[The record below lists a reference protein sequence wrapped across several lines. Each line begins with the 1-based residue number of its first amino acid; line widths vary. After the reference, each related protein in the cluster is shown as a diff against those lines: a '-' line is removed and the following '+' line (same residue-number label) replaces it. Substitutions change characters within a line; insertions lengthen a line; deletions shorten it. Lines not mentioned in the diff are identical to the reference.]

1 LTTARRGE
9 AVVLVIEPCCF
20 DDAPFV
26 EVVVYRSDVVG
37 SLLRP
42 EYLKE
47 ARDRFAAGK
56 LADAE
61 FKQVEDQAVDECI
74 DLQIRTGL
82 EVITDGEVRRYAF
95 FGHLIDAVEGFDKYG
110 GWAIPF
116 RDEKGEQLV
125 LPRPVVVSRLRRKRP
140 LCAEEFTYVRAR
152 TRHPVKTAGI
162 KTTIKTTM
170 ISAQQAA
177 AYYDSKKSAGA
188 YATIDAYLAD
198 LVDILRDEVAELIR
212 LGCTYIQIDSPQYT
226 ALLDPDL
233 REGYRQRGN
242 DPDRLLDL
250 SIEMDNAVIGDHP
263 GIIFGLHLCR
273 GNNQSKFYAAG
284 DYGPITRIFRN
295 TKFHRF
301 LLEYDDE
308 RSGGFEPLGQVPEDR
323 TVVLGLVSSKKPTL
337 ESKDELK
344 KRIEAASAFVALER
358 LALSPQCGFAST
370 VEGNAVTAADQ
381 EAKLR
386 LVAETA
392 REVWGKPLP
401 LARRA

>member
-1 LTTARRGE
+1 M
-9 AVVLVIEPCCF
+9 
-20 DDAPFV
+20 
-26 EVVVYRSDVVG
+26 YRSDVVG

-42 EYLKE
+42 SYLKE

-56 LADAE
+56 LTDAE
-61 FKQVEDQAVDECI
+61 FKQVEDRAVDECI
-74 DLQIRTGL
+74 DLQIRSGI

-95 FGHLIDAVEGFDKYG
+95 YGHLIDAVEGFDKYG

-116 RDEKGEQLV
+116 RDEKGEKLV
-125 LPRPVVVSRLRRKRP
+125 LPRPVVVSKLRRKRP

-152 TRHPVKTAGI
+152 TSHPA
-162 KTTIKTTM
+162 KTTM

-177 AYYDSKKSAGA
+177 AYYDRKKSTAA
-188 YATIDAYLAD
+188 YATVDAYLAD
-198 LVDILRDEVAELIR
+198 LVDILRDEVQELIR
-212 LGCTYIQIDSPQYT
+212 LGCTYIQIDSPQYA

-233 REGYRQRGN
+233 RQGYRQRGN

-263 GIIFGLHLCR
+263 GVTFGLHLCR

-284 DYGPITRIFRN
+284 DYGPIAKVFRN

-308 RSGGFEPLGQVPEDR
+308 RSGGFEPLRQIPADR
-323 TVVLGLVSSKKPTL
+323 SVALGLVSSKKPML
-337 ESKDELK
+337 ESKAQLK
-344 KRIEAASAFVALER
+344 KRIEAASEFVALER

-370 VEGNAVTAADQ
+370 MEGNAVTVADQ

-392 REVWGKPLP
+392 QEVWGISVPS
-401 LARRA
+401 ARRA

>member
-1 LTTARRGE
+1 
-9 AVVLVIEPCCF
+9 
-20 DDAPFV
+20 
-26 EVVVYRSDVVG
+26 VYRSDTVG

-42 EYLKE
+42 AYLKE
-47 ARDRFAAGK
+47 ARDLYADRK
-56 LADAE
+56 LDDAS
-61 FKQVEDQAVDECI
+61 FKAIEDRAVDECV
-74 DLQIRTGL
+74 DLQIRAGM

-95 FGHLIDAVEGFDKYG
+95 FGHLIDAVDGFDKYG

-116 RDEKGEQLV
+116 KNDKGEAMV
-125 LPRPVVVSRLRRKRP
+125 LPRPVVVGKLRKKRP
-140 LCAEEFTYVRAR
+140 LCAEEFTYLRAR
-152 TRHPVKTAGI
+152 TKHPA
-162 KTTIKTTM
+162 KTTI

-177 AYYDSKKSAGA
+177 AYFDKQKSAGA
-188 YATIDAYLAD
+188 YATVDAYLAD
-198 LVDILRDEVAELIR
+198 VVDVLRDEVAELIR

-263 GIIFGLHLCR
+263 GITFGLHLCR
-273 GNNQSKFYAAG
+273 GNNQSRFYASG
-284 DYGPITRIFRN
+284 DYGPITKVFRN
-295 TKFHRF
+295 TKFQRF

-308 RSGGFEPLGQVPEDR
+308 RSGGFEPLRQMPEDR
-323 TVVLGLVSSKKPTL
+323 SVVLGLVSSKKPKL
-337 ESKDELK
+337 ENKDELK
-344 KRIEAASAFVALER
+344 QRIEAASKYIPLER

-370 VEGNAVTAADQ
+370 IEGNLVTLADQ

-392 REVWGKPLP
+392 REVWGKSVPVVKT
-401 LARRA
+401 A

>member
-1 LTTARRGE
+1 M
-9 AVVLVIEPCCF
+9 
-20 DDAPFV
+20 
-26 EVVVYRSDVVG
+26 YRSDVVG

-42 EYLKE
+42 AYLKE
-47 ARDRFAAGK
+47 ARDVHAAGK
-56 LADAE
+56 LTDSL
-61 FKQVEDQAVDECI
+61 FKQIEDQAVDECI

-82 EVITDGEVRRYAF
+82 DVLTDGEVRRYAF
-95 FGHLIDAVEGFDKYG
+95 YGHLIDAVEGFDKYG

-116 RDEKGEQLV
+116 RDGRGEQIV
-125 LPRPVVVSRLRRKRP
+125 LPRPVVVSKLRRKRP

-152 TRHPVKTAGI
+152 TKHPAKATL
-162 KTTIKTTM
+162 

-177 AYYDSKKSAGA
+177 AYYDNKKSAGA
-188 YATIDAYLAD
+188 YPTVDAYLAD
-198 LVDILRDEVAELIR
+198 LVDILRDEVEELIR

-233 REGYRQRGN
+233 REGYRKRGN
-242 DPDRLLDL
+242 DPDRLIDV
-250 SIEMDNAVIGDHP
+250 SIEMDNAVMGDHA
-263 GIIFGLHLCR
+263 GITFGLHLCR

-284 DYGPITRIFRN
+284 DYGPIAKVFRR
-295 TKFHRF
+295 TKFQRF

-308 RSGGFEPLGQVPEDR
+308 RSGGFEPLRHVPEDR
-323 TVVLGLVSSKKPTL
+323 TVVLGLVSSKKPAL

-344 KRIEAASAFVALER
+344 LRIAAASRYVPLDR

-370 VEGNAVTAADQ
+370 IEGNLVTFDDQ

-392 REVWGKPLP
+392 HEVWGKSVPL
-401 LARRA
+401 LRSA